1 MKVLA
6 TVALLVVT
14 AGCGDAS
21 PEVTVGAGNDAPSTN
36 DAPQH
41 DASDSQDRSMRWEP
55 AQLGS
60 GSWSGGRTSPDGESL
75 LIALVGGPEY
85 REGNPC
91 TVAYDAEVEETPS
104 EVRLKMLSARPP
116 ARGEFGCTEEGH
128 FRTVQVDLAA
138 PLGTRRLVEVQ
149 FDREQ
154 PVFDGSR
161 LLKPTW
167 LPDGFSLRH
176 EGAGYPNPE
185 AVTSWQRTWVGP
197 GRAPDGDPCQSPI
210 SLTQGPAALV
220 EEYPSNGEQAR
231 RTDDVRGAT
240 ASYYDGGSAGV
251 IRLAWTHGDEGFVL
265 ASMPSCV
272 GDVPASEETLVRIA
286 RSLEAAGGG
295 GKPIGAAKCLTDP
308 RGGTLLG
315 DAWLLVTDKRQRI
328 VSHPLRPSLAA
339 HSAPTARIPGVRI
352 EAAHPV
358 EVPPSH
364 GLAAQSGD

>member
-14 AGCGDAS
+14 AGCGGAS
-21 PEVTVGAGNDAPSTN
+21 PEATVGPGNGAPSAN

-41 DASDSQDRSMRWEP
+41 DASESQDRSMRWEP

-60 GSWSGGRTSPDGESL
+60 GSWSGARTSPDGESL

-104 EVRLKMLSARPP
+104 GVRLTMLSASPP
-116 ARGEFGCTEEGH
+116 ARAGYGCTEEGH

-167 LPDGFSLRH
+167 LPDGLTLRH

-185 AVTSWQRTWVGP
+185 EVRSWQRTWAGP
-197 GRAPDGDPCQSPI
+197 DRVSQGDPCQSPI
-210 SLTQGPAALV
+210 SLTQGAAALV
-220 EEYPSNGEQAR
+220 EEYPSLGEQAR
-231 RTDDVRGAT
+231 RTHDVRGAT
-240 ASYYDGGSAGV
+240 ATYYDGDSVGV
-251 IRLAWTHGDEGFVL
+251 TRLAWTEGDEGFVL
-265 ASMPSCV
+265 ASTPSCV

-286 RSLEAAGGG
+286 RNLEA
-295 GKPIGAAKCLTDP
+295 
-308 RGGTLLG
+308 
-315 DAWLLVTDKRQRI
+315 
-328 VSHPLRPSLAA
+328 
-339 HSAPTARIPGVRI
+339 
-352 EAAHPV
+352 
-358 EVPPSH
+358 PPSSD
-364 GLAAQSGD
+364 GQP